1 MWTWIKAFM
10 TKIGTFLKPLVMKLM
25 SQTGTLICSVAVL
38 AVKEA
43 AASSATTWQDK
54 LNVGVGVAVKNLES
68 QGLKL
73 GVDFFLNEVIAAITA
88 AIAKNYEDSK

>member
-10 TKIGTFLKPLVMKLM
+10 TKIGTFIKPLVMKLM
-25 SQTGTLICSVAVL
+25 SQTGMMICSVAVL
-38 AVKEA
+38 AVKET

-54 LNVGVGVAVKNLES
+54 LNVGVDSAIKQLEA

-88 AIAKNYEDSK
+88 TIAKNYEDSK